1 MDMDAL
7 ETFLAVAELR
17 HFAKAADR
25 RHLSQPAVSRHVAR
39 LEDDLGVRLLN
50 RTSRRVTL
58 TVAGEALVEEGRRV
72 LADLDRAR
80 QRVQEI
86 ATGVTGRVRLGA
98 SATPGLYLLPPLLAR
113 YKADHPTFTLV
124 FEIGSVQN
132 ISDRVARN
140 ELDLAV
146 VFGRPATTGLRALPL
161 VDDEVVAVATPG
173 DPVARETV
181 RRARGRA
188 RAATPVDLAS
198 RVWILREEGSD
209 TRRLALAWLERHR
222 VVPGHTMTFD
232 GPDAVKRAVMAG
244 LGLAIASRLTVADE
258 LHAGRLV
265 ELALAGFPERRGLH
279 LIDHPRKHHG
289 AACRAMIEL
298 LQTSLVRRDPG
309 RAQGTAGVQLLRTA
323 RAPWSN
329 VAPTCSARAGSR
341 SAAAGARR
349 AGTSGTSRPRRSR

>member
-1 MDMDAL
+1 MDLEAL

-39 LEDDLGVRLLN
+39 LEHDLSVRLLN

-98 SATPGLYLLPPLLAR
+98 SVTPGLYLLPPLLAR
-113 YKADHPTFTLV
+113 YQADHPTFTLV
-124 FEIGSVQN
+124 FEIGRVQD
-132 ISDRVARN
+132 IADRVARN
-140 ELDLAV
+140 ELDLA
-146 VFGRPATTGLRALPL
+146 FISGRPATSGLRALPL
-161 VDDEVVAVATPG
+161 VDDDLVAVAAPV
-173 DPVARETV
+173 DPVARET
-181 RRARGRA
+181 ARFARGRPGRA
-188 RAATPVDLAS
+188 RATTPESLAG

-209 TRRLALAWLERHR
+209 TRRLAQAWLERHR
-222 VVPGHTMTFD
+222 VVPRHTMTLD

-258 LHAGRLV
+258 LRASRLV
-265 ELALAGFPERRGLH
+265 ELALPGLPERRALH

-298 LQTSLVRRDPG
+298 LRASLVRN
-309 RAQGTAGVQLLRTA
+309 GTA
-323 RAPWSN
+323 
-329 VAPTCSARAGSR
+329 
-341 SAAAGARR
+341 
-349 AGTSGTSRPRRSR
+349 